1 MDNAE
6 VKALVDETL
15 VNTLD
20 ETIKKVDAQMVGDT
34 LSKIV
39 DRALLDKIADPLP
52 GVGAETFCN
61 TLVAME
67 E

>member
-1 MDNAE
+1 MEA
-6 VKALVDETL
+6 KALVDETL
-15 VNTLD
+15 VNTPD
-20 ETIKKVDAQMVGDT
+20 KTIREVDAQMVGDT
-34 LSKIV
+34 LGKIV
-39 DRALLDKIADPLP
+39 DRALLDTLADPLP